1 MCSASVCCMYPHLR
15 KSQTIHRNSSL
26 QGSEMVK
33 FKNLAI
39 TASSSASLPPGLD
52 PEVASGG
59 VRPPIK
65 NCLSP
70 QDILDKYRDAVTH
83 YGKYRQAGIIETEA
97 SIKAALVLIEQKQT
111 LPAAEFL
118 QNAVFISL
126 QLTEDEKV
134 SFATI

>member
-1 MCSASVCCMYPHLR
+1 
-15 KSQTIHRNSSL
+15 
-26 QGSEMVK
+26 MVK

-39 TASSSASLPPGLD
+39 SASSSNSLPPGFD
-52 PEVASGG
+52 PESTVGG

-70 QDILDKYRDAVTH
+70 QDLLERYRDAVTH

-134 SFATI
+134 AV